1 MPWFLQHTPVPAVG
15 QEMLLV
21 SHLCQGFGVHLGA
34 RCLGTAACRGYRM
47 RAGNAVRAL
56 FSHPVLMPPM
66 IWGWRDARG
75 DPHYQGMHP
84 QATCCCPQPTASSP
98 VRGRKPKLTA
108 LLSAEVGTSPLGY
121 SLPSITASE
130 GPYQQLVKSP
140 GAAAASPRGG
150 QWGAAGRAGEMKGTS
165 RWWGLPGESWE
176 DSRTQLF
183 PERPWDRA

>member
-1 MPWFLQHTPVPAVG
+1 MPRLWGSPGCSVPGHCCLQRLQDEGWECCKSSFFSPCPDATDDLGLEGCTWRPTLPGDASTG
-15 QEMLLV
+15 NLL
-21 SHLCQGFGVHLGA
+21 L
-34 RCLGTAACRGYRM
+34 
-47 RAGNAVRAL
+47 
-56 FSHPVLMPPM
+56 
-66 IWGWRDARG
+66 
-75 DPHYQGMHP
+75 
-84 QATCCCPQPTASSP
+84 PTAHCPSP
-98 VRGRKPKLTA
+98 VRGRKPRLTA

-176 DSRTQLF
+176 DARTQLF